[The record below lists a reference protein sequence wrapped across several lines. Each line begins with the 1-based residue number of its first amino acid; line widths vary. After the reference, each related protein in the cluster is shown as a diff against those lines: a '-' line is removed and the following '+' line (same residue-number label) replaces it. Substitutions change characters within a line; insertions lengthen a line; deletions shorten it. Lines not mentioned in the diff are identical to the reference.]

1 MKKKRDKDWIQYH
14 CFRNS
19 GISISC
25 DIVRI
30 TIRSGYVSALD
41 MYMVRVYQP
50 VTSRN
55 SAVRA
60 FSPPSCERLF
70 QDLSRANICCRWP

>member
-1 MKKKRDKDWIQYH
+1 
-14 CFRNS
+14 
-19 GISISC
+19 
-25 DIVRI
+25 
-30 TIRSGYVSALD
+30 

-70 QDLSRANICCRWP
+70 QDLSRANTLPVAIVFCFFQGIRVDEDSMERMDTEEALPFSKNFSPAVQ